1 MKEVYRKPLASSAT
15 PPVARLGLAPFARLS
30 ARLRPGSYCF
40 SLSRLSLSLMTGI
53 WISPCS
59 GRPSRSFARSD

>member
-40 SLSRLSLSLMTGI
+40 SLSRL
-53 WISPCS
+53 
-59 GRPSRSFARSD
+59 RYRS